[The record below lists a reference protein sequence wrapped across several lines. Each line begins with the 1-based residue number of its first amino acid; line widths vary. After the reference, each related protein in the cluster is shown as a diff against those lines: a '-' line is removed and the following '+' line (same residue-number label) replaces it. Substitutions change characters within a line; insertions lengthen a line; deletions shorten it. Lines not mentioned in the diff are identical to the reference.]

1 MLPFQAARQRQFARV
16 ITFALA
22 GFVFNTTEFIPVALL
37 SDIAQSFAMPV
48 SQTGLIITVYAWV
61 VSLMSLPFM
70 LLTAKAERRGLLI
83 KLLVLFILS
92 HLLSVIAWDFWVLVL
107 ARIGVALTHSIFWA
121 ITASLVIRVAPKD
134 KKSQAIGLLAIGCS
148 LAMILGLPL
157 GRLIGQFFGWR
168 ATFAIIALIAIG
180 ILCLFYQLLPHLPS
194 KNAGSLNSLPTLFK
208 RPLLLG
214 LYALTMIIISAHFTA
229 YSYIEPFMLN
239 ISTMSHSMATF
250 VLFVFGLSGIT
261 ASLLF
266 NRYYNAGPIRFILFS
281 MGLLTATLLLL
292 FSASQQTW
300 TMFLLT
306 FFWGIGIAGI
316 GLGLQIRVLHLAPDA
331 TDVAMAIYSGI
342 YNIGIG
348 AGALLGNQV
357 MQHYGLAYIGVAGAL
372 FAVFGLVLF
381 ILVQWKY
388 GHLVP
393 NKLSTE
399 EKKKCG

>member
-92 HLLSVIAWDFWVLVL
+92 HLLSVIAWDFGVLVL

-208 RPLLLG
+208 RPLLFG

-292 FSASQQTW
+292 FIASQQTW

-393 NKLSTE
+393 NKLSNE

>member
-37 SDIAQSFAMPV
+37 SDIAQSFVMPV

>member
-239 ISTMSHSMATF
+239 ISTMSHSMTTF

-292 FSASQQTW
+292 FIASQQTW

>member
-208 RPLLLG
+208 RPLLFG

-292 FSASQQTW
+292 FIASQQTW

-388 GHLVP
+388 GHLAP

>member
-48 SQTGLIITVYAWV
+48 SQTGLMITVYAWV

-92 HLLSVIAWDFWVLVL
+92 HLLSMIAWDFWVLVL

-292 FSASQQTW
+292 FIASQQTW

-388 GHLVP
+388 GYLAP
-393 NKLSTE
+393 DKPSTE
-399 EKKKCG
+399 EKTKCG

>member
-168 ATFAIIALIAIG
+168 ATFAIIALIAIS

-214 LYALTMIIISAHFTA
+214 LYVLTMIIISAHFTA

-239 ISTMSHSMATF
+239 ISTMSHGMATF

-292 FSASQQTW
+292 FIASQQTW